1 MDGIPAITYH
11 PKCRKIFTMKRDL
24 EKMKSSNETNMDTS
38 LTKIPR
44 ADLVCDFLR
53 LDPSPRTSILHP
65 ACIFCEKKEKY
76 KKRKR
81 ETLLN
86 CSMFSA
92 DNTLRETAKLKNDSR
107 MMAITSNDLIASEA
121 KYHVSCYKDYTRLKK
136 AKYDESY
143 DLKEDPYDIA
153 ESEAFLELTEFC
165 FQLIDEPRVVKF
177 TELVDIMETVMNNR
191 EQSLKAST
199 KKNLRRK
206 LERHIVGIEFQIV
219 DSALY
224 VYPSTLSHNMIISE
238 FVKVSNKLLQNTN
251 LNNTENII
259 LSAAQILRNEMKNT
273 KDTIPWPPKAGDLTK
288 EEIEITHFADMF
300 FNKLLS
306 GTSYTK

>member
-1 MDGIPAITYH
+1 
-11 PKCRKIFTMKRDL
+11 
-24 EKMKSSNETNMDTS
+24 MDTS
-38 LTKIPR
+38 LTKIPESR
-44 ADLVCDFLR
+44 SSMR
-53 LDPSPRTSILHP
+53 LSSPGPSPRTSILHP

-76 KKRKR
+76 KKRER

-92 DNTLRETAKLKNDSR
+92 DNTLRETLLNCSMFSGDNTLRETAKLKNDSR
-107 MMAITSNDLIASEA
+107 VMAITSNDLIASEA
-121 KYHVSCYKDYTRLKK
+121 KYHVSCYKDYTRLNK
-136 AKYDESY
+136 AKYDKSY

-153 ESEAFLELTEFC
+153 ESEAFLELAEFC

-177 TELVDIMETVMNNR
+177 TELVDLMETVMNNR

-224 VYPSTLSHNMIISE
+224 VYPSTLSHNKIISE

-251 LNNTENII
+251 LNDKENII

-288 EEIEITHFADMF
+288 EKIEITHFADMF

-306 GTSYTK
+306 GTSTPSESS

>member
-1 MDGIPAITYH
+1 
-11 PKCRKIFTMKRDL
+11 MKRDL
-24 EKMKSSNETNMDTS
+24 EKIKSSNETNMDTS
-38 LTKIPR
+38 LTKIPESR
-44 ADLVCDFLR
+44 SSMR
-53 LDPSPRTSILHP
+53 LSSPGPSPRTSILHP

-76 KKRKR
+76 KKRKH

-92 DNTLRETAKLKNDSR
+92 DNTLREKAKLKNDSW
-107 MMAITSNDLIASEA
+107 MMTITSNDLIASEA

-153 ESEAFLELTEFC
+153 ESVAFLELTEFC
-165 FQLIDEPRVVKF
+165 SQLIDEPRVVKF
-177 TELVDIMETVMNNR
+177 TELVDLMETVMNNQ

-224 VYPSTLSHNMIISE
+224 VYPSTLSHNKSE

-251 LNNTENII
+251 LNDKENII

-273 KDTIPWPPKAGDLTK
+273 KDTIPWPPKA
-288 EEIEITHFADMF
+288 
-300 FNKLLS
+300 
-306 GTSYTK
+306 SYYQQHKFYEMK